1 MTRHD
6 TTMKHFAFRLLLLAA
21 FALLASSCASRPA
34 PAPGSHVYSGAKESA
49 YRQGYHRGF
58 QDGRR
63 GRDDDYERFHYEYS
77 KATEDAYERGY
88 DLGYEA
94 GEDQADANEEIK
106 DRVYEDGQ
114 EAGQADA
121 ENGRSPY
128 YQRHEHKYSPV
139 TESDFRKGYTKGYR
153 EGREN

>member
-1 MTRHD
+1 
-6 TTMKHFAFRLLLLAA
+6 MKHSAFLLLLM
-21 FALLASSCASRPA
+21 ALLASCTSRPA
-34 PAPGSHVYSGAKESA
+34 PAPGSDAYRGAKESA

-63 GRDDDYERFHYEYS
+63 GRDDDYERYHFEYS
-77 KATEDAYERGY
+77 TATEDAYERGY
-88 DLGYEA
+88 DLGYET

-106 DRVYEDGQ
+106 DRTYSEGYD
-114 EAGQADA
+114 AGHSDA

-153 EGREN
+153 EGRES

>member
-1 MTRHD
+1 
-6 TTMKHFAFRLLLLAA
+6 MKHSAFLLLLAA
-21 FALLASSCASRPA
+21 LVMLSSCTSRPA
-34 PAPGSHVYSGAKESA
+34 PAPGSDAYRGAKESA

-63 GRDDDYERFHYEYS
+63 NRDDDYERYHSEYS
-77 KATEDAYERGY
+77 RATEDAYERGY
-88 DLGYEA
+88 ELGYET
-94 GEDQADANEEIK
+94 GENQADANEEIK
-106 DRVYEDGQ
+106 DRAFSEGS

-128 YQRHEHKYSPV
+128 YQRHENKYSPV

-153 EGREN
+153 EGRGS